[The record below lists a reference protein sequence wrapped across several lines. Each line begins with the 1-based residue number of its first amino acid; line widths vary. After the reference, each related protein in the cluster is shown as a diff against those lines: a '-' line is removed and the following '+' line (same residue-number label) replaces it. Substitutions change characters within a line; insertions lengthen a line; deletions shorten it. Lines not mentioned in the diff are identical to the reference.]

1 MDCANELR
9 LARTAYQR
17 GNLVVAKRH
26 FGRAHG
32 ACHADKKLHLASH
45 WGLARV
51 GLRQKR
57 PLAAARHLFLIGFA
71 AIFS

>member
-17 GNLVVAKRH
+17 SNLVVAKRH
-26 FGRAHG
+26 FGRAHS

-51 GLRQKR
+51 GIRQKR
-57 PLAAARHLFLIGFA
+57 PLAAARHLFLVGFA
-71 AIFS
+71 AIFT